1 MVDVPTCRMCGT
13 EMRGSVCC
21 WSCTSRGRERCLPF
35 GRQLEVRTS
44 CEPGHDVFSFRR
56 ARAASCLRSESIIA
70 LYCAAPWYRPID
82 DLGRMR
88 RMFEG
93 SNVVL
98 TAWDGDRL
106 VGVLRGVT
114 DGAYT
119 TYVCDL
125 AVHPDYQRSGIG
137 HELLERVVST
147 YPESGSSSNPHELLL
162 TTTPISVGRRLKR
175 VAASTPP
182 LAISKGVFPARA
194 IGSSLAL
201 PSWSSRLDGRMAG
214 AADDQGLATALP
226 YGSARTGTVS
236 AAPRMCHAVACAS
249 SGQFVYDGRWN
260 RKFAHASTS
269 FASPACDW
277 RN

>member
-1 MVDVPTCRMCGT
+1 VVDVPTCRMCGA

-35 GRQLEVRTS
+35 GRQLKVRTS

-56 ARAASCLRSESIIA
+56 ARAGSCLRSESIIA
-70 LYCAAPWYRPID
+70 LYCAAPMYRPID

-147 YPESGSSSNPHELLL
+147 YPESGVVLQAARIASDYYSHIGWQKVETGGSIHAPAGHFQRSIPSESNRFV
-162 TTTPISVGRRLKR
+162 ISPAVVVVQVGWPYGRCGRR
-175 VAASTPP
+175 P
-182 LAISKGVFPARA
+182 
-194 IGSSLAL
+194 GSC
-201 PSWSSRLDGRMAG
+201 DG
-214 AADDQGLATALP
+214 AAVRFSSHWNSQRRPAN
-226 YGSARTGTVS
+226 VS
-236 AAPRMCHAVACAS
+236 RCRVRELWPVRV
-249 SGQFVYDGRWN
+249 
-260 RKFAHASTS
+260 
-269 FASPACDW
+269 
-277 RN
+277 